1 MKRKAVANEVI
12 SAVLDSLRAEITA
25 LREEMSALRRLITST
40 SRGSAAA
47 PGYLDAKAAAEY
59 CSISRGTFDKYR
71 YRTAVKIRGF
81 RLDGK
86 VLYRRDDLD
95 EFIRLYEI
103 RSKNS

>member
-1 MKRKAVANEVI
+1 MKPKAVANEVI
-12 SAVLDSLRAEITA
+12 SAVLDSLRAEIAA
-25 LREEMSALRRLITST
+25 LREEMSALRRLIS
-40 SRGSAAA
+40 SRGSPAA

-59 CSISRGTFDKYR
+59 CGMSRGTFDKYR

>member
-1 MKRKAVANEVI
+1 MKPKTAANDVI

-25 LREEMSALRRLITST
+25 LREEMSALRRLITT
-40 SRGSAAA
+40 RGSAGA

-59 CSISRGTFDKYR
+59 CGISRGTFDKYR
-71 YRTAVKIRGF
+71 YRTAVKIPGF

>member
-1 MKRKAVANEVI
+1 MKPKAVANEVI
-12 SAVLDSLRAEITA
+12 SVVLDSLPAEIRA
-25 LREEMSALRRLITST
+25 LREEMNALRRLIT

-59 CSISRGTFDKYR
+59 CGLSRGTFDKYR